1 MSPDRHARADI
12 ENKSSQRAELA
23 YLKKCHVRLTSSGNH
38 HSRSPTA
45 MPAATTGETA
55 KQLDGHAT
63 VQIDCR
69 LGAERPIAFPATQG
83 RLVLIVSCHAFSLCP
98 VRGVAYEERPLR
110 RCHRWMNDFVGHPTA
125 GPHYSWEE
133 TGDSGQDVIKTESKI
148 ARGQIRL
155 VPGRL

>member
-1 MSPDRHARADI
+1 
-12 ENKSSQRAELA
+12 
-23 YLKKCHVRLTSSGNH
+23 
-38 HSRSPTA
+38 

-69 LGAERPIAFPATQG
+69 LGAEHPIAFPATHG
-83 RLVLIVSCHAFSLCP
+83 RLLLIVSGHAPSLCP

-125 GPHYSWEE
+125 GPRSSGQE
-133 TGDSGQDVIKTESKI
+133 TGESGQDVFKTEWET
-148 ARGQIRL
+148 ARGQVQL
-155 VPGRL
+155 VPARL